1 MDWIDAWMPSW
12 QFAEVHHIRSS
23 ASPAAL
29 LDAAAAYRPDD
40 DVLIGAA
47 LALRE
52 SPGRLAAALGL
63 ASALAD
69 RPRFGKADFLPLGR
83 LGDEALAYGLVG
95 RFWEPGYGLVPLPDA
110 DAFRTFAKPGVAKL
124 LLAFEAYADDSGSGS
139 EEGGGATVIT
149 TVSRLVCAD
158 DATRRRMALYWGL
171 IRPASGLVR
180 QRLLA
185 QIKRVAERR

>member
-1 MDWIDAWMPSW
+1 MDWIDAWMPTW

-40 DVLIGAA
+40 DGLIGAA

-52 SPGRLAAALGL
+52 APGRLAAALGL
-63 ASALAD
+63 ASTLD
-69 RPRFGKADFLPLGR
+69 SRRRFGKADFLPRGR

-95 RFWEPGYGLVPLPDA
+95 RFWEPGYGLVPLPHA
-110 DAFRTFAKPGVAKL
+110 DAFRQFAEPGVAKL
-124 LLAFEAYADDSGSGS
+124 LLAFEAYVDDDSRAQGDA
-139 EEGGGATVIT
+139 ATVIT

-171 IRPASGLVR
+171 IRPASGLIR

-185 QIKRVAERR
+185 QIKRVAEGR